1 MTLPAEDND
10 TMYNVH
16 VYNVH
21 VYMHVCTCTYTWISM
36 YMYIVYVHVH
46 VCIYCAVHVLVD
58 FTSKAVV
65 IFVRRAKF
73 LNEEQQHQRRED
85 RNP

>member
-1 MTLPAEDND
+1 
-10 TMYNVH
+10 
-16 VYNVH
+16 
-21 VYMHVCTCTYTWISM
+21 
-36 YMYIVYVHVH
+36 MYIVYV
-46 VCIYCAVHVLVD
+46 YSYMYMYMYAYTARAVHVLVD

-85 RNP
+85 HNP